1 MSGPCF
7 CMSQSRPKVTRSR
20 YKIHPTFTPDLL
32 PCAHLIN
39 FSIQH
44 IDVNSQC
51 RDFKGVVQRKVT
63 GQRQRAVQSPEYSR
77 IYGEVIDSFH
87 STKHLK
93 SWGDESLMLNIAHVL
108 NVMYYVNDKSYSNA
122 QIFWL
127 IPLELVFPKVEDLTQ
142 DDYII
147 R

>member
-1 MSGPCF
+1 M
-7 CMSQSRPKVTRSR
+7 
-20 YKIHPTFTPDLL
+20 
-32 PCAHLIN
+32 
-39 FSIQH
+39 
-44 IDVNSQC
+44 
-51 RDFKGVVQRKVT
+51 VQRKVT

-147 R
+147 RY